1 MAIDTANTRPL
12 VSVIIPVYNVED
24 FVTLT
29 LDSTLKQG
37 LPSGQLE
44 VICVNDGSTDASG
57 EILEEYA
64 TRHDFIKVVHQE
76 NSGGPG
82 NPRNVGIGE
91 SRGTYLFFLDADDEL
106 TENALRDLVRT
117 AEAEGSDIVLGK
129 GEGINGRVVPGPV
142 FRATKLDADLIDDHV
157 YRTLS
162 PWKLFRRTLIDDH
175 QIRFL
180 ETLSIGEDQPFVAR
194 AYLNAT
200 KISVLADRP
209 YARLRARGDG
219 TNVTATARSAE
230 DYLTLAQA
238 VVKVIV
244 DETDPGRLRDGMLA
258 RPMRR
263 TLRPMLGTRLL
274 TLDSEEQARVVQEIQ
289 RLVSAHY
296 NDRVAGHLE
305 GIDRIKMDLA
315 VTGQSEPLA
324 TLLQWERAN
333 PEDRFEI
340 DAAGIRYA
348 LPEGVRELVD
358 DARAHAVDA
367 RPALN
372 LKHFSVEAGVVKIV
386 GDATIRGLQVNEHD
400 ITLRLQGR
408 KSGSTRTVLAQRL
421 ATVDDADGTGVFSV
435 SFTPADLLDDVWDL
449 YVVQTI
455 AGTEYV
461 ARLGEQRSPS
471 LRAEPRYIHEAGE
484 LRDVLYFTK
493 GAGYLAC
500 DIGLQIAAHRAP
512 RARIVGVVP
521 DGPGNVNFILS
532 APGATDIDARESR
545 SSKADGKTR
554 GLLVETLSDGL
565 FSATTRVDDGQE
577 VHISIDVSNGRGTSR
592 ARPGEGLSLPS
603 PASGLAIEFAADG
616 SDRFAVKRELTQNSG
631 HGRTRRWARALRER
645 LPD

>member
-1 MAIDTANTRPL
+1 MEIGTANTRPL
-12 VSVIIPVYNVED
+12 VSVIIPVYNVEG

-37 LPSGQLE
+37 LPSGELE

-64 TRHDFIKVVHQE
+64 TRHDFIKVMHQE

-82 NPRNVGIGE
+82 NPRNIGISK
-91 SRGTYLFFLDADDEL
+91 SRGKYLFFLDADDEL
-106 TENALRDLVRT
+106 TENALRDLVST

-162 PWKLFRRTLIDDH
+162 PWKLFRRSLIDDH
-175 QIRFL
+175 EIRFL
-180 ETLSIGEDQPFVAR
+180 ETLSIGEDQPFVAC

-219 TNVTATARSAE
+219 TNVTATARSTE
-230 DYLTLAQA
+230 DYLELAKA

-263 TLRPMLGTRLL
+263 TLRPILGAKFL
-274 TLDSEEQARVVQEIQ
+274 TLDSEEQAQVVQGMQ
-289 RLVSAHY
+289 HLVSAHY

-315 VTGQSEPLA
+315 VTGQPEPLA
-324 TLLQWERAN
+324 TLLQWESKN
-333 PEDRFEI
+333 PGDRFEV

-358 DARAHAVDA
+358 DTRAHAVDV
-367 RPALN
+367 RPELN
-372 LKHFSVEAGVVKIV
+372 LKHFGVESGVVKIV
-386 GDATIRGLQVNEHD
+386 GDATIRGLRVSEHD
-400 ITLRLQGR
+400 IALRLRGR

-421 ATVDDADGTGVFSV
+421 GTVDDADGTGVFSV
-435 SFTPADLLDDVWDL
+435 SFTTADLVDDVWDL

-471 LRAEPRYIHEAGE
+471 LRAEPRYIHEAEE
-484 LRDVLYFTK
+484 LRGVLYFTK
-493 GAGYLAC
+493 GAGYLSC
-500 DIGLQIAAHRAP
+500 DIGLQITAHRTPQAK
-512 RARIVGVVP
+512 IVGVVP
-521 DGPGNVNFILS
+521 DRSGSVSFILS
-532 APGATDIDARESR
+532 APGATDVDARESR
-545 SSKADGKTR
+545 SSMTVGKTR
-554 GLLVETLSDGL
+554 RLLVETLSNGL
-565 FSATTRVDDGQE
+565 FSATTRVEDGRE
-577 VHISIDVSNGRGTSR
+577 AHISLDVSNGSGASR
-592 ARPGEGLSLPS
+592 ARPAEGLSLPT

-616 SDRFAVKRELTQNSG
+616 SDEFVVKRELTRNSG
-631 HGRTRRWARALRER
+631 HGRTRRWAQALKEQF
-645 LPD
+645 LG